1 MPKFSVA
8 VRRRVVEQAWI
19 DVEAKT
25 TAAAKRNAMN
35 ALMSGDTFAWDYVT
49 SPEEW
54 IETVFDERGVELTE

>member
-1 MPKFSVA
+1 MPTFSVA

-25 TAAAKRNAMN
+25 TTAAERKAMH
-35 ALMSGDTFAWDYVT
+35 ALMSGDTFAWGYVT

-54 IETVFDERGVELTE
+54 IETVFDERGIELTE